1 MLLESN
7 NSFLYFTMILGA
19 YFEFLGNGWC
29 RDSGNQG
36 VNGYMKD
43 HSNENECKL
52 KCLNEPS
59 CTGYAISDS
68 VYSAAPNRCFVHG
81 CLRPESF
88 NGWEEFSRE
97 NFWPSKSD
105 PNGEWKSLKCY
116 KRNK

>member
-1 MLLESN
+1 
-7 NSFLYFTMILGA
+7 MISGA

-29 RDSGNQG
+29 RDTSGKEAI
-36 VNGYMKD
+36 NGYFKD
-43 HSNENECKL
+43 HSNPNECKL

-68 VYSAAPNRCFVHG
+68 DYSPNAPSRCFVHG

-88 NGWEEFSRE
+88 NGWKKLSRE
-97 NFWPSKSD
+97 NYWPIQSD
-105 PNGEWKSLKCY
+105 PNGEWKGLKCY

>member
-1 MLLESN
+1 
-7 NSFLYFTMILGA
+7 MILGA

-29 RDSGNQG
+29 RSSGNDEK

-43 HSNENECKL
+43 HSNPNECKL

-59 CTGYAISDS
+59 CTGYSISDS
-68 VYSAAPNRCFVHG
+68 KYKYPNRCYVHG

-88 NGWEEFSRE
+88 NGWKEWSQE
-97 NFWPSKSD
+97 NFWPSQACQGKSD
-105 PNGEWKSLKCY
+105 GKTCNSKSLKCY